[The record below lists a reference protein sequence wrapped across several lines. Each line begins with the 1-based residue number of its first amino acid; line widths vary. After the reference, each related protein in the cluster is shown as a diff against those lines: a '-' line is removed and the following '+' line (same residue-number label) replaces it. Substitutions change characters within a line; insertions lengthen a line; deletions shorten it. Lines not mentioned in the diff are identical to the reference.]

1 MRDAEAVIEP
11 AFYDHEQDARHA
23 AERRADDWGA
33 DAVFASHPRRRFSR
47 RPDDVADGLAR
58 RHDGTRGPR
67 PAAGER
73 RASGPVAA
81 DHGRSGDARAL
92 THGVEWSTVGVAA
105 PARAEPSPDASVE
118 PVVDRPLD
126 TPLGARRDRSAAA
139 GSPAPAPGAEE
150 SAPGGRRTVVIT
162 GRPADRRRPP
172 RRPEERLGSR
182 PDRVAGWAFGM
193 GLVLIAVAAV
203 PL

>member
-11 AFYDHEQDARHA
+11 AFYDHEQDTRNAV
-23 AERRADDWGA
+23 ERRADDWGA

-73 RASGPVAA
+73 RASGPVAP
-81 DHGRSGDARAL
+81 DRGRSGDARAL
-92 THGVEWSTVGVAA
+92 THGVEWSAVSVAA
-105 PARAEPSPDASVE
+105 PGRAQSSPDASGE
-118 PVVDRPLD
+118 PVHDPLLD
-126 TPLGARRDRSAAA
+126 ARVERSAA
-139 GSPAPAPGAEE
+139 GSPAAAAGGDQ

-172 RRPEERLGSR
+172 RRPEERVGSR
-182 PDRVAGWAFGM
+182 PDRIAGWAFGM
-193 GLVLIAVAAV
+193 GLVLIAVAAA

>member
-11 AFYDHEQDARHA
+11 AFYDHEQDTRRAR
-23 AERRADDWGA
+23 ERRADDWGA

-47 RPDDVADGLAR
+47 RPDDVADGVAR
-58 RHDGTRGPR
+58 RHDGMHGSR

-73 RASGPVAA
+73 RASGPVAPER
-81 DHGRSGDARAL
+81 GRAPDARAL
-92 THGVEWSTVGVAA
+92 TDGVEWSAAGAAA
-105 PARAEPSPDASVE
+105 PGRAQPSPDAFLDTVE
-118 PVVDRPLD
+118 D
-126 TPLGARRDRSAAA
+126 TPLDSPVDRLAAA
-139 GSPAPAPGAEE
+139 SPAATADAEE
-150 SAPGGRRTVVIT
+150 PGLGGRRTVVIT

-193 GLVLIAVAAV
+193 GLVLIAVTAA